1 LTDAESE
8 KRAEHDN
15 LTLERD
21 AQLEKMKAKKEELQS
36 NLDSLLKIVES
47 KRSEKTTKME
57 LIKKKKDLLGD
68 MQKKNEDLQQEKNQL
83 NLN

>member
-68 MQKKNEDLQQEKNQL
+68 MQKKNEDLQHEKNQL